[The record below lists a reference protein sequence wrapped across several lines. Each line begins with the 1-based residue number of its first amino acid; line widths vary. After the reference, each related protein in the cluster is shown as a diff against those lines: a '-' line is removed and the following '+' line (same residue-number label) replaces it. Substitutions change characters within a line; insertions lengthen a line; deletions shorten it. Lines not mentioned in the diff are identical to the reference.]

1 MPRPTDEEIIEMQIL
16 SFGPLTYAEI
26 GALHGRS
33 GYNVCR
39 YVNGTYKKKETAM
52 RPRKCCIKC
61 NSLSLARCNNRKNYR
76 CGRCGAVFSVFAAKT
91 KMAADGNS
99 HPNYL
104 KIKGGA
110 C

>member
-1 MPRPTDEEIIEMQIL
+1 MPRPTDDEIIEMQIL
-16 SFGPLTYAEI
+16 ALGPLTYAEI

-33 GYNVCR
+33 GNNVGI
-39 YVNGTYKKKETAM
+39 YVNGTKHRKETAM

-61 NSLSLARCNNRKNYR
+61 GSLSLARCNNRKSYR
-76 CGRCGAVFSVFAAKT
+76 CGRCGAVFAVFAAKT

-104 KIKGGA
+104 KIKGGD
-110 C
+110 